1 MSQLEISETQRQAVD
16 KVSEFIV
23 RFKLTIPAILTL
35 ESMRPL
41 GFVGSQFMH
50 VLSPSIGAF
59 LSPHT
64 WDEMAKLLEE
74 REGIDY
80 VISRIETLDAQEN
93 KK

>member
-1 MSQLEISETQRQAVD
+1 MTSLQINDAQKQAVD

-23 RFKLTIPAILTL
+23 RFRLTIPAIITL
-35 ESMRPL
+35 ESLRPL
-41 GFVGSQFMH
+41 SFVGSQFMH
-50 VLSPSIGAF
+50 VLSPSIGAL

-64 WDEMAKLLEE
+64 WNEMAKLLEE

-93 KK
+93 PK